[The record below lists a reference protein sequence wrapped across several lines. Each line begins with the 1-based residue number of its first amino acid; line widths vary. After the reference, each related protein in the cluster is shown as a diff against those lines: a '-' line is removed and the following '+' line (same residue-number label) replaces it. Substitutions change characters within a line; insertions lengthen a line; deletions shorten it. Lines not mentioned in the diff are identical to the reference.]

1 MPPEEFRMTY
11 QPPPEVGL
19 PPRKPKNTAAIV
31 IAVLGG
37 CLAFGLV
44 GVMILA
50 AILFPVFAQAREAA
64 RKSSCMS
71 DAKQL
76 STAMMM
82 YAQDH
87 DETLPPAAT
96 WYTGLGT
103 YLRSSVG
110 TTCPSRPGVI
120 GPYAFNSKHDRRSL
134 AKIPSLS
141 TASQLFESKAGLL
154 NASDPLTS
162 FTTPHR
168 DTGIVAYADG
178 HVEAEASAPSPTAGL
193 K

>member
-1 MPPEEFRMTY
+1 LEIAMIYAPPET
-11 QPPPEVGL
+11 GL
-19 PPRKPKNTAAIV
+19 PPRRKNNTATIV

-44 GVMILA
+44 GVMVLA

-64 RKSSCMS
+64 RKAGCMS

-76 STAMMM
+76 STAMLM

-87 DETLPPAAT
+87 DERLPPAAS
-96 WYTGLGT
+96 WQTGLGI
-103 YLRSSVG
+103 YLRSSAG
-110 TTCPSRPGVI
+110 TSCPSRPGVI
-120 GPYAFNSKHDRRSL
+120 GPYAFNSKHALRSL
-134 AKIPSLS
+134 AKIPSP
-141 TASQLFESKAGLL
+141 AAAPQLFESSAGML

-162 FTTPHR
+162 FTTPHIR
-168 DTGIVAYADG
+168 AGIVSYADG
-178 HVEAEASAPSPTAGL
+178 HVKAEASAPSATAGL